1 MIEKEGP
8 IHISNVMVVD
18 PGDNKPTR
26 VRIERAADGARERVA
41 VRSGTKLQ
49 ER

>member
-1 MIEKEGP
+1 
-8 IHISNVMVVD
+8 MVVD

-26 VRIERAADGARERVA
+26 VRIERGTEGDRQRVA

-49 ER
+49 ERN